1 MDKRKKS
8 KKHLRVVNN
17 DASLKNQVDK
27 VSENNDIE
35 DTLKSDEI
43 SDKIEA
49 NKPKEKDI
57 NKGIVEDNDISTEND
72 ISEKKTRKKR
82 RMSVANIIFRIILL
96 IALIA
101 LVVYGI
107 KVLVSVSI
115 SLEPE
120 TIKNAKVEDISLTTT
135 GTLAYDNFH
144 RGVIVANNGNVGY
157 YNSKA
162 DLLWEVPGFDGSPVI
177 DVADKYALVSYT
189 GTPNALLFNGPDSIP
204 VTGNGNIV
212 TSCINENG
220 YFALVMTE
228 EGYKNQIVVFDNNA
242 HVIYRW
248 HSAESYVTCV
258 SISPD
263 NSGMTAST
271 VNFNNGSFAGS
282 VLIFNFNQDKPFT
295 GQIED
300 DNLIMDMEYISDK
313 RLVVIGDKYSSIYK
327 TNGDKISNINYNG
340 KKLTT
345 FDVCDDGHTILCFA
359 KDDSFMSNSDIY
371 SYTSKGKQLGH
382 YETNGRALSVSCSNK
397 LILVARE
404 RQFDLLSEKC
414 DKVAT
419 MAVVKDIKNSVLFD
433 KGRYAFSVSG
443 NSAQIIKVR

>member
-1 MDKRKKS
+1 MDKKKKT
-8 KKHLRVVNN
+8 KKHLHLVNS
-17 DASLKNQVDK
+17 DTSLNNETNKPA
-27 VSENNDIE
+27 ENNDTE
-35 DTLKSDEI
+35 DIVNSDMV
-43 SDKIEA
+43 S
-49 NKPKEKDI
+49 NEKDV
-57 NKGIVEDNDISTEND
+57 NKMRNTETDTDTSEVFVESDVNDLPV
-72 ISEKKTRKKR
+72 KKTVKKR
-82 RMSVANIIFRIILL
+82 RMSVANVIFRIILL

-107 KVLVSVSI
+107 KALVTFSI

-120 TIKNAKVEDISLTTT
+120 TIKNAKVEDISLTTN

-162 DLLWEVPGFDGSPVI
+162 DLLWEVPGFDGSPII
-177 DVADKYALVSYT
+177 DVADRYALVSYT

-204 VTGNGNIV
+204 ITGNGNIV

-228 EGYKNQIVVFDNNA
+228 EGYKNQIVVFDSNA
-242 HVIYRW
+242 QVIYRW
-248 HSAESYVTCV
+248 HSAESFVTCV

-295 GQIED
+295 GQVED
-300 DNLIMDMEYISDK
+300 DNLIMDIEYVSDK

-327 TNGDKISNINYNG
+327 INGDKISNIDYNG

-397 LILVARE
+397 RILVARE